1 MIAGQF
7 LRFGLVGVVNT
18 GTYYLS
24 YPVLLRWMPYLAA
37 HVVAF
42 ALSIVGSY
50 FLNVY
55 VSYRTRPAWRTF
67 LLFPLTTV
75 ANFTITTGGVYVLVD
90 LAGMNDKVSPL
101 IAAAAAVPITFL
113 VPRLPDNHGR
123 PGGQRHPDAG
133 KGGAALPAA
142 PVSGAPGGR
151 RPKPRGLPGGN
162 GGEARGVT
170 PAAPRGRPSVG
181 GGVVGGRDRK
191 SVV

>member
-24 YPVLLRWMPYLAA
+24 YLVLLRWMPYLAA

-42 ALSIVGSY
+42 ALSTVGSY

-55 VSYRTRPAWRTF
+55 ITYRTRPAWRTF

-90 LAGMNDKVSPL
+90 LAGMNDKASPL

-113 VPRLPDNHGR
+113 VSRTIMLGPTINGTPE
-123 PGGQRHPDAG
+123 PGKEEPPS
-133 KGGAALPAA
+133 LL
-142 PVSGAPGGR
+142 R
-151 RPKPRGLPGGN
+151 R
-162 GGEARGVT
+162 
-170 PAAPRGRPSVG
+170 
-181 GGVVGGRDRK
+181 
-191 SVV
+191 

>member
-1 MIAGQF
+1 MAGQF

-24 YPVLLRWMPYLAA
+24 YLVLLRWMPYLAA

-42 ALSIVGSY
+42 ALSTVGSY

-55 VSYRTRPAWRTF
+55 VTYRTRPAWRTF

-90 LAGMNDKVSPL
+90 LAGMNDKASPL

-113 VPRLPDNHGR
+113 VSRTIMLGPTINGTPE
-123 PGGQRHPDAG
+123 PGKEEPPS
-133 KGGAALPAA
+133 LL
-142 PVSGAPGGR
+142 R
-151 RPKPRGLPGGN
+151 R
-162 GGEARGVT
+162 
-170 PAAPRGRPSVG
+170 
-181 GGVVGGRDRK
+181 
-191 SVV
+191 

>member
-1 MIAGQF
+1 MAGQF

-24 YPVLLRWMPYLAA
+24 YLVLLRWMPYLAA

-42 ALSIVGSY
+42 ALSTVGSY

-55 VSYRTRPAWRTF
+55 ITYRTRPAWRTF

-90 LAGMNDKVSPL
+90 LAGMNDKASPL

-113 VPRLPDNHGR
+113 VSRTIMLGPTINGTPE
-123 PGGQRHPDAG
+123 PGKEEPPS
-133 KGGAALPAA
+133 LL
-142 PVSGAPGGR
+142 R
-151 RPKPRGLPGGN
+151 R
-162 GGEARGVT
+162 
-170 PAAPRGRPSVG
+170 
-181 GGVVGGRDRK
+181 
-191 SVV
+191 

>member
-1 MIAGQF
+1 MAGQF

-24 YPVLLRWMPYLAA
+24 YLVLLRWMPYLAA

-42 ALSIVGSY
+42 ALSTVGSY

-55 VSYRTRPAWRTF
+55 VTYRTRPAWRTF

-90 LAGMNDKVSPL
+90 LAGMNDKASPL

-113 VPRLPDNHGR
+113 VSRTIMLGPAINGTPT
-123 PGGQRHPDAG
+123 PGKEEPPS
-133 KGGAALPAA
+133 LL
-142 PVSGAPGGR
+142 R
-151 RPKPRGLPGGN
+151 R
-162 GGEARGVT
+162 
-170 PAAPRGRPSVG
+170 
-181 GGVVGGRDRK
+181 
-191 SVV
+191 

>member
-24 YPVLLRWMPYLAA
+24 YLVLLRWMPYLAA

-42 ALSIVGSY
+42 ALSTVGSY

-55 VSYRTRPAWRTF
+55 VTYRTRPAWRTF

-90 LAGMNDKVSPL
+90 LAGMNDKASPL

-113 VPRLPDNHGR
+113 VSRTIMLGPTINGTPE
-123 PGGQRHPDAG
+123 PGKEEPPS
-133 KGGAALPAA
+133 LL
-142 PVSGAPGGR
+142 R
-151 RPKPRGLPGGN
+151 R
-162 GGEARGVT
+162 
-170 PAAPRGRPSVG
+170 
-181 GGVVGGRDRK
+181 
-191 SVV
+191 

>member
-24 YPVLLRWMPYLAA
+24 YLVLLWWLPYLAA

-42 ALSIVGSY
+42 ALSTVGSY

-55 VSYRTRPAWRTF
+55 ITYRTRPAWRTF

-90 LAGMNDKVSPL
+90 LAGMNSKAAPL
-101 IAAAAAVPITFL
+101 IAAAAAVPITF
-113 VPRLPDNHGR
+113 VVSRTIMVGR
-123 PGGQRHPDAG
+123 TPP
-133 KGGAALPAA
+133 
-142 PVSGAPGGR
+142 GAPSPGEE
-151 RPKPRGLPGGN
+151 PLVRG
-162 GGEARGVT
+162 
-170 PAAPRGRPSVG
+170 
-181 GGVVGGRDRK
+181 
-191 SVV
+191 